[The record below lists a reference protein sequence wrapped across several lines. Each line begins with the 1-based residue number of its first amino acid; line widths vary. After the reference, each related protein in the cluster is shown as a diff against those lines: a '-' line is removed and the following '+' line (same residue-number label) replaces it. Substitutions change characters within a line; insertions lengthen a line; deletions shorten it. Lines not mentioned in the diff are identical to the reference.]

1 MSKKRRN
8 IILNVEFEIDN
19 QVAKTIDLIEIET
32 SLLTALKEALNE
44 DRLIIKETEIKSSK
58 DLFFDIVIIR

>member
-8 IILNVEFEIDN
+8 FILNVEFEIDN

-58 DLFFDIVIIR
+58 DLVFDIVIIN